1 MFSRIGKLVRFGHLC
16 VPLSQS
22 VCLSLSVTVC
32 LSVPSLSLCL
42 SLNLSSLCPPSLS
55 FCHCL
60 SVCPSCLSVS
70 VSISLPVCLSLS
82 LSLVTR
88 MRLTGRYNPRTNSS
102 HFSITVCLSV
112 SVCQLHPT
120 PIPCLSSLTAAAG
133 CDSAEYSQDK
143 PKSLATRRLRAKNQR
158 TAPGFLRTDNHPL
171 SQR

>member
-42 SLNLSSLCPPSLS
+42 SLNLSSLCSPSLS

-70 VSISLPVCLSLS
+70 VSVSLPVCLS

-102 HFSITVCLSV
+102 HFSVTVCLSV

-143 PKSLATRRLRAKNQR
+143 SKSLATRRLRAKNQR